1 MTTLEICNVLLC
13 AMSICLSSNL
23 ESDQHSSNGIPKI
36 RFRVYTLT
44 ARYTVHGRNPFNEK
58 KQCKLWGSSTDSIG
72 TEKTY
77 TRKELVMMETSIVDF
92 HQQFHIPAIQT
103 FVLHLLDVHTIGTHH
118 CGNLLLNSLNRRS
131 VYHNVLCHRYCAEL
145 LLASFCTKLNLNT
158 IVVIDQCILKEMYWN
173 TSVLQTK

>member
-58 KQCKLWGSSTDSIG
+58 KQCKL
-72 TEKTY
+72 
-77 TRKELVMMETSIVDF
+77 
-92 HQQFHIPAIQT
+92 
-103 FVLHLLDVHTIGTHH
+103 
-118 CGNLLLNSLNRRS
+118 
-131 VYHNVLCHRYCAEL
+131 
-145 LLASFCTKLNLNT
+145 
-158 IVVIDQCILKEMYWN
+158 
-173 TSVLQTK
+173 